1 MNLESIPKYFSP
13 KSPKLSDESPATR
26 TDSLSITDVM
36 AAIGMT
42 HQEGGIGLDLFLAKI
57 GVSSPDKAIEGLIGI
72 ASGLAG
78 RCKPISELDG
88 DTKSKLLQVLAT
100 FAYQDYARSAAS
112 VKPCPDC
119 TDGFIDTEV
128 FTMKSHMPQRE
139 KEFVKMSVYMGA
151 KDFIPSAYEVHRNVR
166 EVVRVQC
173 PTCGGKAVVS
183 NSCRCKGRGK
193 VVDEIATK
201 ANGGLPVYKECQK
214 CKGSGYRKMPSENV
228 RRAVCLQ
235 VMDIPET
242 SWRRHYKP
250 FYEAIVGACFK
261 EESKASAALHK
272 ITR

>member
-1 MNLESIPKYFSP
+1 VNLESIPKYFSP
-13 KSPKLSDESPATR
+13 KSPKLSDESPATAS
-26 TDSLSITDVM
+26 DSLGISDVM

-42 HQEGGIGLDLFLAKI
+42 HQTGGIGLDLFLAKI
-57 GVSSPDKAIEGLIGI
+57 GVSSPDKAIKGLIGI

-78 RCKPISELDG
+78 RCKPIYELDE
-88 DTKSKLLQVLAT
+88 DSKTELLQVLAT

-119 TDGFIDTEV
+119 TDGFIDAEV
-128 FTMKSHMPQRE
+128 FTTKSV
-139 KEFVKMSVYMGA
+139 FGA
-151 KDFIPSAYEVHRNVR
+151 HPGAVVEIKRLDDRLDSNVGVRKR

-173 PTCGGKAVVS
+173 PTCQGRSVVS

-193 VVDEIATK
+193 VVDEVATK
-201 ANGGLPVYKECQK
+201 ANGGLPVYKECPK
-214 CKGSGYRKMPSENV
+214 CKGNGYRKMPSENV
-228 RRAVCLQ
+228 RRAVCLR

-250 FYEAIVGACFK
+250 FYEDIVGECFK
-261 EESKASAALHK
+261 EESKASSALHK

>member
-26 TDSLSITDVM
+26 TDSLSTTDVM

-42 HQEGGIGLDLFLAKI
+42 HQKGSIGLDLFLAKI
-57 GVSSPDKAIEGLIGI
+57 GVSSPDKAIEGLVGI
-72 ASGLAG
+72 ANGLAG
-78 RCKPISELDG
+78 RRRPISELDE

-128 FTMKSHMPQRE
+128 FTKKSHMPIAARE
-139 KEFVKMSVYMGA
+139 IISMSKALEVKVIPKEF
-151 KDFIPSAYEVHRNVR
+151 EVERRVR

-173 PTCGGKAVVS
+173 PTCQGRSVVS
-183 NSCRCKGRGK
+183 NSCRCKGRGR
-193 VVDEIATK
+193 VVDEAATK
-201 ANGGLPVYKECQK
+201 ANGGLPVYKECPK
-214 CKGSGYRKMPSENV
+214 CKGNGYHKMPSESV

-250 FYEAIVGACFK
+250 FYEAIVGECFK

>member
-42 HQEGGIGLDLFLAKI
+42 HQEGSIGLDLFLAKI
-57 GVSSPDKAIEGLIGI
+57 GVSSPDKAIEGLMGI
-72 ASGLAG
+72 ANGLAG

-88 DTKSKLLQVLAT
+88 DTKSELLQVLAT

-119 TDGFIDTEV
+119 TDGFIDSEV
-128 FTMKSHMPQRE
+128 FSTKWSKPAGLDIPDWAKGMRAIKPDEWYLSR
-139 KEFVKMSVYMGA
+139 KVK
-151 KDFIPSAYEVHRNVR
+151 

-183 NSCRCKGRGK
+183 NSCRCKGRGQ
-193 VVDEIATK
+193 VVDEVATK
-201 ANGGLPVYKECQK
+201 ANGGLPVYKECPK
-214 CKGSGYRKMPSENV
+214 CKGNGYRKMPSENV

-250 FYEAIVGACFK
+250 LYEVIVGECFK
-261 EESKASAALHK
+261 EESKASAALNK

>member
-72 ASGLAG
+72 ANSLAG

-100 FAYQDYARSAAS
+100 FAYQDYARSASS
-112 VKPCPDC
+112 VKSCPGC
-119 TDGFIDTEV
+119 TDGFIDAEV
-128 FTMKSHMPQRE
+128 FTTKSVFGRHP
-139 KEFVKMSVYMGA
+139 GA
-151 KDFIPSAYEVHRNVR
+151 VTEIKRLDHPLDSNVVVRKR
-166 EVVRVQC
+166 EVTRVRCQAC
-173 PTCGGKAVVS
+173 QGRSVVS
-183 NSCRCKGRGK
+183 NSCRCKGRGQ
-193 VVDEIATK
+193 VVDEVATK
-201 ANGGLPVYKECQK
+201 ANGGLPVYKECPK
-214 CKGSGYRKMPSENV
+214 CKGNGYRKMPSENV

-250 FYEAIVGACFK
+250 FYEAIVGECFK